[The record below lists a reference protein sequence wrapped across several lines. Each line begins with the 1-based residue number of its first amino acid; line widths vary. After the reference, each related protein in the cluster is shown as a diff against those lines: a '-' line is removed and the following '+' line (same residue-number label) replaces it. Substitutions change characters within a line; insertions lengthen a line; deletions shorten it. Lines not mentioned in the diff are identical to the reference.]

1 MEVVHPQ
8 VAGIDV
14 HKKVIWV
21 AVRLP
26 GEGPGQRA
34 LTVRRFKTFWRSL
47 QKMAAW
53 LAELGV
59 TDAAL
64 ESTERVTPH
73 VLRHFCASQLYL
85 GGMDLV
91 AIQETLG
98 HAWVATTMN
107 YIHVHATHVEDAWIA
122 GQQRAAGRLKGL
134 GP

>member
-1 MEVVHPQ
+1 VTFLVT
-8 VAGIDV
+8 AGPTREPIDP
-14 HKKVIWV
+14 
-21 AVRLP
+21 VRFISNRSSGRMGFALAAAAAAHLP
-26 GEGPGQRA
+26 DWP
-34 LTVRRFKTFWRSL
+34 
-47 QKMAAW
+47 
-53 LAELGV
+53 
-59 TDAAL
+59 
-64 ESTERVTPH
+64 ERVTPH